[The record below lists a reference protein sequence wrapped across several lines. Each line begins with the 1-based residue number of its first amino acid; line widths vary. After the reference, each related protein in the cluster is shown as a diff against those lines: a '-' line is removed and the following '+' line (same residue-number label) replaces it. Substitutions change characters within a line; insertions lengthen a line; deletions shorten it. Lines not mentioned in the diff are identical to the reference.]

1 MYDNYLKI
9 SRDYDCLAF
18 RQIDEDISKYEPND
32 SYLRDCKTRY
42 ERDSILRAEKSNLRN
57 VLRALILWSKQTVE
71 EERSSHVSEEKS
83 QSSALLNKK
92 SYVVS
97 YGTGFLQ
104 MIQRLNTITQ
114 SEKDCF
120 SIVTGIIRCNPRP
133 FTVE

>member
-57 VLRALILWSKQTVE
+57 VLRALILWSKQSVE
-71 EERSSHVSEEKS
+71 EERSSHVSDEKS
-83 QSSALLNKK
+83 QSSAL
-92 SYVVS
+92 
-97 YGTGFLQ
+97 
-104 MIQRLNTITQ
+104 
-114 SEKDCF
+114 
-120 SIVTGIIRCNPRP
+120 
-133 FTVE
+133 